1 MTRRRALLAGGAGLA
16 ALTGGGFW
24 LASRG
29 ETGTP
34 GVLGTTLPSNSPTP
48 SATASPAASVS
59 PSPSREA
66 AGTVPVQPGA
76 PGIEHASLTETTT
89 GLVSVNVSHWW
100 SWALMDRSSG
110 RIIGSPNFHQ
120 TNMTAS
126 MIKAW
131 LAADYLRRATESGTT
146 PSTAR
151 MNMISTM
158 IRDSANEP
166 ASTLYGE
173 LGRSATIGRLVSIC
187 KLTDSRAGDGWSTT
201 QLSARDTC
209 RIANCIG
216 NGTAAGPRWTT
227 WLVNEMRNVR
237 GDGDFGIRRAWPAD
251 EQKTIAIKNGWVDRQ
266 ALGFWTVNCMA
277 LGDTWTMAVMTRPPL
292 SKPWSAGGDI
302 ARSVATQLRTATDL
316 V

>member
-1 MTRRRALLAGGAGLA
+1 MTQLMNRRRALLAGGAGLA
-16 ALTGGGFW
+16 ALAGGGFW

-29 ETGTP
+29 GTGTP
-34 GVLGTTLPSNSPTP
+34 EALGTSFPPSPASP
-48 SATASPAASVS
+48 SAS
-59 PSPSREA
+59 PSAVPTPSREA
-66 AGTVPVQPGA
+66 AAAVPVQPGK
-76 PGIEHASLTETTT
+76 PGVEHAALTESTT
-89 GLVSVNVSHWW
+89 GLVSVNTSGWW
-100 SWALMDRSSG
+100 SWALMDRQSG
-110 RIIGSPNFHQ
+110 RIIGSTNFNQ

-166 ASTLYGE
+166 ASTLYAE

-187 KLTDSRAGDGWSTT
+187 KLTDSKAGDGWSTT
-201 QLSARDTC
+201 ALSARDTC

-216 NGTAAGPRWTT
+216 NGTAAGPKWTN
-227 WLVNEMRNVR
+227 WLVNEMRQVR
-237 GDGDFGIRRAWPAD
+237 GTGDFGIRKAWPAA
-251 EQKTIAIKNGWVDRQ
+251 EQKNIAIKNGWVDRQ

-292 SKPWSAGGDI
+292 SKPWSIGGDTAKSI
-302 ARSVATQLRTATDL
+302 ATQLRTRTDL